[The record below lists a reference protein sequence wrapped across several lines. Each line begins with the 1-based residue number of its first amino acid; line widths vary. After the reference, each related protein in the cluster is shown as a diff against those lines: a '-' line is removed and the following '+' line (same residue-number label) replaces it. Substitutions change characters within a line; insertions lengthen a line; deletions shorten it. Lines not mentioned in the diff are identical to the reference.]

1 MGVPKAM
8 MPQSNTAAR
17 RYLIAAAALAFLLA
31 GTFMPSPMYELYRRV
46 WGLTPGEISLV
57 FAVYAGTLIPALLF
71 LGGISDR
78 IGRRRTLLLAIA
90 LMAVSALILALAAGV
105 WWLIAA
111 RLVQGLAMGIGAG
124 TATVAIR
131 EWMDESMRPRAGV
144 VTSVAVGAGSAI
156 GALLG
161 GVLGQYSLL
170 PLTLPYVVY
179 VGLLACVA
187 VAIATVPSCAHL
199 QPAAHTTIPTIP
211 AAIRRPFLVASGS
224 SLITWS
230 AFALF
235 FSLVPSF
242 LSTTLG
248 LHNLVVGALVVVGV
262 QAGSV
267 AGSVAGGTLPVRT
280 AIVAGI
286 LTVGGGVWMLLLAVP
301 LHAVALVAVSTLAV
315 GIGGGLTYLA
325 GLNVIGAVAPP
336 DHRAEL
342 MSAFFVA
349 CYIGFSVPALAVGVA
364 ANWFGLYAS
373 LVAAAVVLGVLALV
387 TVARTTE
394 RNLQVTA

>member
-1 MGVPKAM
+1 VGVPKAM